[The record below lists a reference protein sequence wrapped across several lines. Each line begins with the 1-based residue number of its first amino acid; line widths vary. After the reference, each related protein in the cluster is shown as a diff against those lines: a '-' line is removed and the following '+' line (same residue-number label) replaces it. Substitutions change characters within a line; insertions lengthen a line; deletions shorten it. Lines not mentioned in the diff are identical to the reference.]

1 MFARYGTT
9 NSEKA
14 IITYPRNVRVPYHV
28 PMTGKHISPNPQGR
42 RALVEGHFVSKKDG
56 VHRFLP
62 RGKVVAPPS
71 GNRLKIANPYVF
83 VPGDVLQIVNPMAT
97 LTVSGVGEA
106 GITLKNQTFK
116 YTPVGAANATEAA
129 TMIAKYFNAL
139 PSITKDLELVAEGT
153 NMYFYSPIGQ
163 PLVTFTPSGTL
174 GTTETTTALV
184 TAPIG
189 TIQAID
195 IETEEFILAAPVSG
209 TVPVGSS
216 IGVPQDEVLGIY
228 PHSVDFTDGGILG
241 QNIGIV
247 EEAKIY
253 KLHLPYYDNSLMYEC
268 PNLEAREVWS

>member
-28 PMTGKHISPNPQGR
+28 PMTGKHISPNKEGR
-42 RALVEGHFVSKKDG
+42 KALVEGHFVSKKNG
-56 VHRFLP
+56 EHRFLP
-62 RGKVVAPPS
+62 RAKVVAPPA
-71 GNRLKIANPYVF
+71 GNRLKVANPYVF
-83 VPGDVLQIVNPMAT
+83 VPGDVLMIVNPMAT
-97 LTVSGVGEA
+97 LTVTGVGQA
-106 GITLKNQTFK
+106 GLTIKNQSFT

-129 TMIAKYFNAL
+129 TMIAKYFNGL
-139 PSITKDLELVAEGT
+139 PSIMKELELVAEGT
-153 NMYFYSPIGQ
+153 TMYFYSPIGQ
-163 PLVTFTPSGTL
+163 PPTTFTPSGTL
-174 GTTETTTALV
+174 GTTQTTTAPV

-195 IETEEFILAAPVSG
+195 LKTEEFILAAAVSG
-209 TVPVGSS
+209 TLPVGSS
-216 IGVPQDEVLGIY
+216 IGIPQDEVLGIY
-228 PHSVDFTDGGILG
+228 PHSVDFTAGGILG

-253 KLHLPYYDNSLMYEC
+253 KLHLPYYDNSLMFEC